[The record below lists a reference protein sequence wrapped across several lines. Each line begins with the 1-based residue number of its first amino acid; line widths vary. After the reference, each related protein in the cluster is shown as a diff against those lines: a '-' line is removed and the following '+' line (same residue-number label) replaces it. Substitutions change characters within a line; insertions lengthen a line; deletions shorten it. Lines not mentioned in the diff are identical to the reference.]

1 MLLAAAV
8 VAAAITTGSG
18 LNLPGFEVS
27 EVQHLAVFVE
37 TTAAQV
43 KSYLHFIAHFVGFY
57 EAGFVLGQ
65 LKFNVLR
72 ILAVL
77 NFEHEFALAEF
88 LAYLLLVKDFV
99 QPAGY
104 VVCHKNWVFWNCKIE
119 HQTYEKKHERPASR
133 SLRLPLL
140 ASFSDYFFSNMF
152 ALAIHGGAGT
162 IARAS
167 LTPADEQHYRAAL
180 EAALT
185 LGYDQLR
192 DGGAALDAVEAA
204 VRSLEDCPL
213 FNAGRGAVF
222 THDGHHEMDAAI
234 MAGHTQLAG
243 AVAGVRQVQNPIRAA
258 RLVMEKTE
266 HVLLGY
272 PGADDLARE
281 HGLPLQPAEYFF
293 TQKRYDQ
300 LQDAIASGKMQLDH
314 VADPNWKKGTVGAV
328 ARDVHGHLAAATS
341 TGGMT
346 NKRYSR
352 IGDTPLIGAG
362 TWADARCAISCTG
375 NGEFFIRAVAAYD
388 VACLMEYKG
397 LSLAEAARVVVQDKL
412 APVGGEGGL
421 IAVDAAGKVTLPF
434 NSEGMYRAS
443 RTAGG
448 TAEVAIYK

>member
-1 MLLAAAV
+1 M
-8 VAAAITTGSG
+8 
-18 LNLPGFEVS
+18 
-27 EVQHLAVFVE
+27 
-37 TTAAQV
+37 
-43 KSYLHFIAHFVGFY
+43 Y
-57 EAGFVLGQ
+57 
-65 LKFNVLR
+65 
-72 ILAVL
+72 
-77 NFEHEFALAEF
+77 
-88 LAYLLLVKDFV
+88 
-99 QPAGY
+99 
-104 VVCHKNWVFWNCKIE
+104 
-119 HQTYEKKHERPASR
+119 
-133 SLRLPLL
+133 
-140 ASFSDYFFSNMF
+140 

-167 LTPADEQHYRAAL
+167 LSPADEQQYRAAL

-185 LGYDQLR
+185 IGYNLLR
-192 DGGAALDAVEAA
+192 DGAAALDAVEAT

-222 THDGHHEMDAAI
+222 THEGHHEMDAAL
-234 MAGHTQLAG
+234 MAGHTKMAG
-243 AVAGVRQVQNPIRAA
+243 AVTGVRQVQNPIRAA

-272 PGADDLARE
+272 PGADELARE

-293 TQKRYDQ
+293 TQKRFDQ

-314 VADPNWKKGTVGAV
+314 AAGSNWKKGTVGAV
-328 ARDVHGHLAAATS
+328 ARDQHGHLAAATS

-375 NGEFFIRAVAAYD
+375 NGEYFIRAVAAYD

-397 LSLAEAARVVVQDKL
+397 LSLEEAARVVVQDKL

-421 IAVDAAGKVTLPF
+421 IAIDAAGNVTLPF

-443 RTAGG
+443 RRAG
-448 TAEVAIYK
+448 EEVQVAIYNE

>member
-1 MLLAAAV
+1 
-8 VAAAITTGSG
+8 
-18 LNLPGFEVS
+18 
-27 EVQHLAVFVE
+27 
-37 TTAAQV
+37 
-43 KSYLHFIAHFVGFY
+43 
-57 EAGFVLGQ
+57 
-65 LKFNVLR
+65 
-72 ILAVL
+72 
-77 NFEHEFALAEF
+77 
-88 LAYLLLVKDFV
+88 
-99 QPAGY
+99 
-104 VVCHKNWVFWNCKIE
+104 
-119 HQTYEKKHERPASR
+119 
-133 SLRLPLL
+133 
-140 ASFSDYFFSNMF
+140 MF

-167 LTPADEQHYRAAL
+167 LTLPEEKQYRTAL
-180 EAALT
+180 EVALT
-185 LGYDQLR
+185 IGYDFLR

-234 MAGHTQLAG
+234 MDGQHRLAG

-258 RLVMEKTE
+258 RLVMETTE

-272 PGADDLARE
+272 PGADNLARE
-281 HGLPLQPAEYFF
+281 HGLPLQPVEYFF

-314 VADPNWKKGTVGAV
+314 AADPNWKKGTVGAV
-328 ARDVHGHLAAATS
+328 ARDQYGHLAAATS

-375 NGEFFIRAVAAYD
+375 NGEYFIRAVAAYD
-388 VACLMEYKG
+388 VACLMEYKD
-397 LSLAEAARVVVQDKL
+397 LSLEEACRVVVQDKL

-421 IAVDAAGKVTLPF
+421 IAVDAAGNVTLPF

-443 RTAGG
+443 RTEGG
-448 TAEVAIYK
+448 ETLVAIYK

>member
-1 MLLAAAV
+1 
-8 VAAAITTGSG
+8 
-18 LNLPGFEVS
+18 
-27 EVQHLAVFVE
+27 
-37 TTAAQV
+37 
-43 KSYLHFIAHFVGFY
+43 
-57 EAGFVLGQ
+57 
-65 LKFNVLR
+65 
-72 ILAVL
+72 
-77 NFEHEFALAEF
+77 
-88 LAYLLLVKDFV
+88 
-99 QPAGY
+99 
-104 VVCHKNWVFWNCKIE
+104 
-119 HQTYEKKHERPASR
+119 
-133 SLRLPLL
+133 
-140 ASFSDYFFSNMF
+140 MF

-167 LTPADEQHYRAAL
+167 LTPADEQQYRAAL

-185 LGYDQLR
+185 IGYDQLR

-234 MAGHTQLAG
+234 MAGHSRLAG
-243 AVAGVRQVQNPIRAA
+243 AVAGARQVQNPIRAA

-314 VADPNWKKGTVGAV
+314 AADPNWKKGTVGAV

-352 IGDTPLIGAG
+352 IGDTPLIGVG
-362 TWADARCAISCTG
+362 TWADAHCAISCTG
-375 NGEFFIRAVAAYD
+375 NGEYFIRAVAAYD

-397 LSLAEAARVVVQDKL
+397 LSLVEAARVVVQDKL

-421 IAVDAAGKVTLPF
+421 IAVDAAGNVTLPF

-443 RTAGG
+443 RTAGS
-448 TAEVAIYK
+448 TADVAIYK